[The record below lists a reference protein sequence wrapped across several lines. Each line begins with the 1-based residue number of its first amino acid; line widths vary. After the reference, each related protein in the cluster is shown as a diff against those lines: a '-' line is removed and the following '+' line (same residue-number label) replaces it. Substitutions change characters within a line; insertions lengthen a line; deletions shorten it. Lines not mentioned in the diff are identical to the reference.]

1 MAPTFVDHHLL
12 QDISFDR
19 HCLINNINSI
29 CKKVIKLYISYL
41 QSPWLRNLN
50 TDFTLNNCLFG
61 SAKLTEDDDPDKHR
75 YCGYSIGFD
84 SHSEF

>member
-1 MAPTFVDHHLL
+1 MV
-12 QDISFDR
+12 
-19 HCLINNINSI
+19 
-29 CKKVIKLYISYL
+29 KKFKH
-41 QSPWLRNLN
+41 R
-50 TDFTLNNCLFG
+50 FTLNNCLFG